1 MSDMTLDSYLS
12 NPNYSGLSEKE
23 KLVLVCNRL
32 IDKIMHGKYVGRN
45 MDHERA
51 LLDEAHERIR
61 KLETQDATGN
71 PA

>member
-1 MSDMTLDSYLS
+1 MTLDELLS
-12 NPNYSGLSEKE
+12 NQIYAGFSEKE

>member
-1 MSDMTLDSYLS
+1 MTLDELLD
-12 NPNYSGLSEKE
+12 NPAYSGLSEKE
-23 KLVLVCNRL
+23 KLVHTINRL
-32 IDKIMHGKYVGRN
+32 IDKIMHGKYAGRN

-51 LLDEAHERIR
+51 LLDEAHERIH